1 MSIFSESVQDT
12 ADLEKLHQR
21 SFEKNK
27 GVVLFKHS
35 TRCIISKTVLRN
47 LSAEWEVDEQ
57 NLPIYYLD
65 LLSYRAVSNQVAAD
79 YGVEHQSPQIIV
91 IKDGVAIYAE
101 SHHSISW
108 DKIKELMEHA

>member
-57 NLPIYYLD
+57 NLPICLLYTSPSPRD
-65 LLSYRAVSNQVAAD
+65 LSTSRMPSSA
-79 YGVEHQSPQIIV
+79 
-91 IKDGVAIYAE
+91 
-101 SHHSISW
+101 
-108 DKIKELMEHA
+108 